1 MKTIYNVFV
10 ISDSSGQTGT
20 TIAKTAAAQFPEAH
34 ANISQY
40 PFIQTKAI
48 LTGILKLAKENQAI
62 IFHTLVDSELSD
74 MVTQYAEENG
84 LSSFDCIQTPI
95 ELISHRLHESSAA
108 VPGLVHNLNAA
119 YFKRIDAIEFTV
131 ANDDGRHPEKL
142 KQADIVILGVSRTS
156 KTPLSL
162 YLANESYKVA
172 NVPVGPNIQL
182 PDEIWQLNPKKIFG
196 LTNSITKLQEIRTQ
210 RMKEYGIE
218 NDTRYSN
225 AANIKEELDYAQ
237 RLYQKIGCLCINVAD
252 KSIEETAS
260 IITES
265 LPKANRPMPPS

>member
-1 MKTIYNVFV
+1 MKTTYNVFV

-20 TIAKTAAAQFPEAH
+20 ALAKTAAAQFPEAY

-40 PFIQTKAI
+40 PFIRTKSI

-74 MVTQYAEENG
+74 MVTQFAEENQ
-84 LSSFDCIQTPI
+84 LFSFDCIQKPI
-95 ELISHRLHESSAA
+95 DLISKRLNESSAA
-108 VPGLVHNLNAA
+108 VPGLVHDLNAA

-131 ANDDGRHPEKL
+131 ANDDGRHPENLNK
-142 KQADIVILGVSRTS
+142 ADIIILGVSRTS

-172 NVPVGPNIQL
+172 NVPIGPNLQL
-182 PDEIWQLNPKKIFG
+182 PAEVWDLNPKKVFG
-196 LTNSITKLQEIRTQ
+196 LTNSIEKLQEIRAQ

-225 AANIKEELDYAQ
+225 ADNIKKELDYAQ
-237 RLYQKIGCLCINVAD
+237 HLYQKIGCLCINVAD

-265 LPKANRPMPPS
+265 LPKPTQP